1 MLPLPAPYWPTL
13 VIMQI
18 GIPNE
23 IYEGECRVATTPEVA
38 QHLRKLGFSV
48 AVEQGAGESASF
60 TDEAYRDAGV
70 EIVDGAAELWS
81 SSDII
86 FMVRAPEP
94 VEVGMLNPDKIL
106 VSFIWPAQNEELMG
120 ELAATGATV
129 LAMDS
134 VPRISRAQKLDAL
147 SSMANI
153 AGYRAVSY
161 THLTL
166 PTIYSV

>member
-1 MLPLPAPYWPTL
+1 M
-13 VIMQI
+13 
-18 GIPNE
+18 
-23 IYEGECRVATTPEVA
+23 
-38 QHLRKLGFSV
+38 
-48 AVEQGAGESASF
+48 
-60 TDEAYRDAGV
+60 

-86 FMVRAPEP
+86 FKVRAPEP

-153 AGYRAVSY
+153 AGIGQWLRRPSISVDSSRARSP
-161 THLTL
+161 LQARCL
-166 PTIYSV
+166 QRKCW